1 MNPCGAGLESFK
13 VYSRVLSSIVGI
25 HRPYSTLL
33 FNPLEV
39 ISSCTTGPPD
49 SVLTGD
55 LANVHTIRCLKS
67 IEAQIRL
74 MALPARPFC
83 HTPFVICMMT
93 SGTIPLLAAC
103 RFLFA
108 SGRLEIARH
117 QIKMSIGCL
126 KAMAEVWPQAAVQ
139 VREIQ
144 MIAQEVLGQASKES
158 QVLPEVGAGDS
169 SDGDGSGSS
178 TVFDSSDM
186 QADGAFPFDLFMD
199 GLGDP
204 LVGMETDNA
213 FYGSA
218 DANQGM

>member
-1 MNPCGAGLESFK
+1 MYLYARSA
-13 VYSRVLSSIVGI
+13 IVGI

-33 FNPLEV
+33 FNPLEI

-55 LANVHTIRCLKS
+55 LANVHTVRCLKS

-144 MIAQEVLGQASKES
+144 MIAQEVLGQASKGPG
-158 QVLPEVGAGDS
+158 VRPEAGAGDNS
-169 SDGDGSGSS
+169 EGNRSGSS
-178 TVFDSSDM
+178 TIVGSFDM
-186 QADGAFPFDLFMD
+186 QADGAFPFDLLMD
-199 GLGDP
+199 DLGDP
-204 LVGMETDNA
+204 LVGIQSDHTFN
-213 FYGSA
+213 GSA
-218 DANQGM
+218 DVNQGM

>member
-1 MNPCGAGLESFK
+1 M
-13 VYSRVLSSIVGI
+13 YSRVRSATVGV

-33 FNPLEV
+33 FNPLEI
-39 ISSCTTGPPD
+39 ISSCPTGAPD

-55 LANVHTIRCLKS
+55 LANVHTVRCLKS

-139 VREIQ
+139 VRELQ
-144 MIAQEVLGQASKES
+144 MIAQEVLGHASKGPD
-158 QVLPEVGAGDS
+158 VLPDAGAGES

-178 TVFDSSDM
+178 TIVGSFDM
-186 QADGAFPFDLFMD
+186 QTDGLFPFDLLMD

-204 LVGMETDNA
+204 LAGI
-213 FYGSA
+213 
-218 DANQGM
+218 

>member
-1 MNPCGAGLESFK
+1 M
-13 VYSRVLSSIVGI
+13 YSRVRSAIVGI

-33 FNPLEV
+33 FNPLE
-39 ISSCTTGPPD
+39 ILSSCPTGPPD
-49 SVLTGD
+49 SILTGD
-55 LANVHTIRCLKS
+55 LANVHTVRCLKS

-108 SGRLEIARH
+108 SGRLEVARH
-117 QIKMSIGCL
+117 QIRMSIGCL

-144 MIAQEVLGQASKES
+144 VIAQEVLGQASKGPD
-158 QVLPEVGAGDS
+158 VRPEAGASDS
-169 SDGDGSGSS
+169 SDGDRSGSS
-178 TVFDSSDM
+178 TAVGSLDM
-186 QADGAFPFDLFMD
+186 EAAGAFPFDLLMD

-204 LVGMETDNA
+204 LVDIQSDHTL
-213 FYGSA
+213 YGSA
-218 DANQGM
+218 GLN